1 MSDTSRDTHC
11 DAGRNSARSS
21 GGKRTLCLRCERPL
35 KACLCAWITP
45 TANETPLLIL
55 QHPLEVHQAKGSARL
70 LQSSLQH
77 CHTLVGETFDPM
89 ALQTWLS
96 PSQAQARQTVL
107 LYPAHPDLPAP
118 SVSAG
123 DLEPTRTRLVV
134 LDGTWRKGLRMLHL
148 NPLLQALPRLALQP
162 DAPSR
167 YLIRKAH
174 RPDQLSTLEASCMAL
189 AQLEQAPARYAPLL
203 AAFDAFVA
211 AQAGFGRTPATG
223 TCP

>member
-1 MSDTSRDTHC
+1 MTAQR
-11 DAGRNSARSS
+11 A
-21 GGKRTLCLRCERPL
+21 LCPHCERPL

-70 LQSSLQH
+70 LQLSLQRSQ
-77 CHTLVGETFDPM
+77 TQVGECFEPA
-89 ALQTWLS
+89 ALQAWLN
-96 PSQAQARQTVL
+96 PAHEATRQAVL
-107 LYPAHPDLPAP
+107 LYPAHADLPAP
-118 SVSAG
+118 SVSASE
-123 DLEPTRTRLVV
+123 LEPAHTRLVV
-134 LDGTWRKGLRMLHL
+134 LDGTWRKSLRMLHL

-174 RPDQLSTLEASCMAL
+174 RPDQLSTLEACCMAL
-189 AQLEQAPARYAPLL
+189 AELEQAPARYAPLL

-211 AQAGFGRTPATG
+211 NQARFSPRP
-223 TCP
+223 